1 MTCAREQPVARNA
14 GVLATS
20 MRRLV
25 PPILLAA
32 LALASGVVSADQCTP
47 SGTGHKLVSPSPA
60 KPPAPLRFS
69 LTTQS
74 RLQLK
79 GTATIG
85 SWSCKSKQVSG
96 MLILPTDRMALAALF
111 YHIRSAR
118 PHDPPILRLPVRKPV
133 IGELSLPVR
142 SLDGNSSGM
151 DHDMWHALKAKTH
164 PAISYSFLRIVR
176 ARPFWSRTSRS
187 PGLKLQVL
195 GKLTLAGV
203 TRVLS
208 TDMYVQ
214 RLAAG
219 LYSIHATSIVM
230 MRSFGVKP
238 PMAFFGL
245 IRGHNRVRVIFDLY
259 LSDRQPPRQ

>member
-47 SGTGHKLVSPSPA
+47 SGTGHKLVSAAPA
-60 KPPAPLRFS
+60 KAPPPLCFS
-69 LTTQS
+69 LTRQS

-85 SWSCKSKQVSG
+85 GWSCKSKQVSG
-96 MLILPTDRMALAALF
+96 KLIVPADPAVLTALF
-111 YHIRSAR
+111 HQIRTAS
-118 PHDPPILRLPVRKPV
+118 PHDPLILRLPVRKPV
-133 IGELSLPVR
+133 IGKLSIPVK

-151 DHDMWHALKAKTH
+151 DHDMWRALKAGTH
-164 PAISYSFLRIVR
+164 PAICYSFLRIIR
-176 ARPFWSRTSRS
+176 AKLFWSRNFRQ
-187 PGLKLQVL
+187 PGLKLRVL

-203 TRVLS
+203 SRALPTE
-208 TDMYVQ
+208 MYV
-214 RLAAG
+214 RRIAAG
-219 LYSIHATSIVM
+219 IYSIQATSTVM
-230 MRSFGVKP
+230 MRDFGVTP
-238 PMAFFGL
+238 PSAFFGL

-259 LSDRQPPRQ
+259 LSDRRPPTH